1 MQHAGGWKL
10 RSAALTKTP
19 VRNLV
24 PVLPLQTFSPVQALC
39 MACHTDEILPCT
51 SSRSTTGKQRR
62 VWPAALTRVHISGG
76 LPVLPLA
83 HAGALGG
90 ALGVALF
97 PPGGLGGSPGGD
109 RGVAH
114 RQPPLGVVAGGA
126 LCCICSQGEGEG
138 VASVRL
144 HAQPHPC
151 RLTTFQGIE
160 IQDAFRALND
170 SLQLPHSFGGSQFK
184 SSYCRPA
191 QQAGSEQVGEQ
202 TETYLHH
209 GSALHPPPAVKTRSS
224 SSSSSIQTV
233 RPFLRADANAELQ
246 PVYAL
251 DLGSENDLQQQA
263 AIPSLCAHTHTFTA
277 ASERCPE

>member
-1 MQHAGGWKL
+1 M
-10 RSAALTKTP
+10 
-19 VRNLV
+19 

-39 MACHTDEILPCT
+39 MACHTDKFLPCT
-51 SSRSTTGKQRR
+51 SSSSTTGKQWR
-62 VWPAALTRVHISGG
+62 VWPAALTRVHISRW
-76 LPVLPLA
+76 LPVLPPA

-114 RQPPLGVVAGGA
+114 RQPPPGVVVGGA
-126 LCCICSQGEGEG
+126 LCCVCSQGEGEG

-160 IQDAFRALND
+160 VQDAFRALHD
-170 SLQLPHSFGGSQFK
+170 SPQLPHLFQVSHFK
-184 SSYCRPA
+184 PSHCRPA

-202 TETYLHH
+202 AETVRLNACFV
-209 GSALHPPPAVKTRSS
+209 GTQSDGLIGTPRLRPEALIFRSS
-224 SSSSSIQTV
+224 SSSSSSQMFQPLTQD
-233 RPFLRADANAELQ
+233 DARLQ
-246 PVYAL
+246 PTLAPSL
-251 DLGSENDLQQQA
+251 CSGTSRKQQA
-263 AIPSLCAHTHTFTA
+263 AVPALHADRV
-277 ASERCPE
+277 EG